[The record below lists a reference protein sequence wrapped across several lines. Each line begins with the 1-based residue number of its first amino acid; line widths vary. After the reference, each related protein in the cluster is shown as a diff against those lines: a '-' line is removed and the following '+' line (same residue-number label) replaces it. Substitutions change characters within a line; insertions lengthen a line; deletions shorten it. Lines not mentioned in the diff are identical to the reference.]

1 MSMKAPV
8 SKVDCSKGDE
18 AESSWEAKEG
28 EKEGT
33 PPGVFVRVRR
43 WLSLLGLRDS
53 RNGNGQRVRKWF

>member
-28 EKEGT
+28 ERGYT
-33 PPGVFVRVRR
+33 PGYFGKSAQDIFFVEVGAFPI
-43 WLSLLGLRDS
+43 WE
-53 RNGNGQRVRKWF
+53 K